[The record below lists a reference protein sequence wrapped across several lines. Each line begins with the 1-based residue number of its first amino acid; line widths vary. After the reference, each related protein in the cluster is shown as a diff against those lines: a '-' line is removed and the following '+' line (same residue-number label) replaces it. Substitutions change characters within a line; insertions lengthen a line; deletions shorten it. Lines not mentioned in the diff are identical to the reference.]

1 MKHTILLLFFAVC
14 AAQWIAPLSM
24 ITGAESTLAKGKV
37 YKFRTTPLDP
47 TDPFRGSYITLRFRE
62 TSVQQKANEKWQ
74 AGESIYLMVKEDA
87 NGFAKI
93 QEGTLTKPAG
103 DATYFKAMLEYE
115 FDDQRDSF
123 NVELPFQRYYLEESK
138 ASEAE
143 KAYWEKNRENKL
155 CYAVVAIRDGNVV
168 LKDVMIE
175 NKSIVDIVKAL
186 RKDK

>member
-115 FDDQRDSF
+115 FD
-123 NVELPFQRYYLEESK
+123 EESK